1 MPPGIFNDCK
11 SASKLQPM
19 VLEESK
25 DFFTGKLKF
34 FDEAK
39 NYGFLVMDEDQTDI
53 FVNLSYAGPF

>member
-1 MPPGIFNDCK
+1 
-11 SASKLQPM
+11 M

-53 FVNLSYAGPF
+53 FVNLSYAGPFWWYQ